1 MVAVRVGNKRKIDP
15 VTGLDVFPGLGHPVR
30 GAYEPHLLH
39 NWGIRPPPGRREEQ
53 PAGVVVQPAGKADH
67 LLTKPQC
74 SGGAPSPVSDDE
86 MYLHFA
92 RSKKDVFAVG
102 A

>member
-15 VTGLDVFPGLGHPVR
+15 VTALDVFPGLGHPVR

-39 NWGIRPPPGRREEQ
+39 NWGIRPPPGRRENNR
-53 PAGVVVQPAGKADH
+53 PVWWQPAGKADH
-67 LLTKPQC
+67 LLTKSQC
-74 SGGAPSPVSDDE
+74 SAGAPSPVSDDE

-92 RSKKDVFAVG
+92 RSENDVFAVG